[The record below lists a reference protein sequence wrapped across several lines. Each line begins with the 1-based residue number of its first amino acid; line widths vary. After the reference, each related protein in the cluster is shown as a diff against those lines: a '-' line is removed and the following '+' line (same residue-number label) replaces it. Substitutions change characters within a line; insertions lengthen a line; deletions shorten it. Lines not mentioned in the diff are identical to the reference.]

1 MLEKLTQSLL
11 AEHLNSKFQMFI
23 EPDTAAEIELVEV
36 EQRRS
41 TPRQEQFAAVFR
53 APASV
58 PAQQGLYRMKHDVIG
73 EFEVLLVPFKRDNDA
88 VYFEAYFNRLI

>member
-1 MLEKLTQSLL
+1 MLEKLTQTLL

-23 EPDTAAEIELVEV
+23 EPETAVEIELMEV

-41 TPRQEQFAAVFR
+41 TPRQEQFAVVFR

-58 PAQQGLYRMKHDVIG
+58 PAQQGLYKMKHDVLG
-73 EFEVLLVPFKRDNDA
+73 EFEILLVPFKRDENS
-88 VYFEAYFNRLI
+88 VYFEAYFNRLL